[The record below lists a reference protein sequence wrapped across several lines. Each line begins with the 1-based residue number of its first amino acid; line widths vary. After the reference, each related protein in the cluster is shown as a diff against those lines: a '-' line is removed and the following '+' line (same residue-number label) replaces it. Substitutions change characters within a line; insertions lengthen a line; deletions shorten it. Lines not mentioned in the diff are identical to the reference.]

1 MLVQRIA
8 QLLCAAAVVASG
20 LVVAP
25 PASATAPVLDQQ
37 ANLSMGTSAS
47 AFVGDI
53 MPVAQLFVARSSGS
67 LTSVKVR
74 ISRFSNAPAANL
86 TIGIYA
92 TQNGIPTGPALAEKV
107 YESNYLGTLS
117 SDTVAATLV
126 EAAFTPGPEV
136 AAGNVYAIQL
146 STSDPNPGYRWFAG
160 HYCMPGMYYSA
171 SSNAWLQSEFPMAFE
186 TYVDNTPVPTDVLPA
201 PLLFKATPQ
210 SGSAS
215 VTFAMCR
222 GSGAYLHPEI
232 DLGLTDL
239 EFDVN
244 GSNSWQPLGRPE
256 NYSPVTIPGL
266 TNNVSSSIR
275 LRAVAGSSTSG
286 ASNPISV
293 VPENP
298 AVVSLVATPI
308 TGGMSIAFT
317 PCRNGG
323 GPLTNIEYNISNS
336 GWVRP
341 DPVVTTSPITISG
354 LTDGQPITVQLRAT
368 NATMTGASSEVLE
381 NVIPG
386 VGGTPV
392 AGTVTTCTLPDAAPG
407 GNGSSGGS
415 DSGVP
420 QSPVQVVSEQPVV
433 TPVITPVITPPA
445 QTPSTPSSPSIVAT
459 TTSPEE
465 PPSVVRVTKPAG
477 STIAQAPVVK
487 VSVSE
492 PIQVQVSGLRAS
504 TPMSVQRWL
513 NGRWQIVGAVTSGPG
528 GGVRTPKITAAKP
541 GAFMVRI
548 GSAKAGWKFVR
559 VVAG

>member
-1 MLVQRIA
+1 MFVQRIS

-37 ANLSMGTSAS
+37 ANLSQGTRAY
-47 AFVGDI
+47 AYLGDT
-53 MPVAQLFVARSSGS
+53 MPTAQLFVARSNGS
-67 LTSVKVR
+67 LTSVRVS
-74 ISRFSNAPAANL
+74 ISRSSGQPATDL

-92 TQNGIPTGPALAEKV
+92 TQNGIPTGTALAEKV
-107 YESNYLGTLS
+107 YDSTYLN
-117 SDTVAATLV
+117 
-126 EAAFTPGPEV
+126 
-136 AAGNVYAIQL
+136 AAGNLSLDTDSPPSWVEAVFTSPPSVTAGTVYAIQL
-146 STSDPNPGYRWFAG
+146 TTTDPWPKYRWFTG
-160 HYCMPGMYYSA
+160 DYCLPGMYYSE
-171 SSNAWLQSEFPMAFE
+171 SSNAWLQSEYPLAFE
-186 TYVDNTPVPTDVLPA
+186 TYVDGTAVPSGNLPA

-210 SGSAS
+210 WGSAS
-215 VTFAMCR
+215 VTFGMCR
-222 GSGAYLHPEI
+222 GSGAYLHPEL

-256 NYSPVTIPGL
+256 NYSPVTISGL

-275 LRAVAGSSTSG
+275 LRALAGSSTSG
-286 ASNPISV
+286 ASNPMSV
-293 VPENP
+293 VPGNP

-308 TGGMSIAFT
+308 AGGVSIAFT

-323 GPLTNIEYNISNS
+323 GPLTNIEYNTNDA

-341 DPVVTTSPITISG
+341 DPAVTTSPITISG
-354 LTDGQPITVQLRAT
+354 LTDGQPITVRLRAS
-368 NATMTGASSEVLE
+368 NATMTGESSALLE

-386 VGGTPV
+386 AGGTPV

-415 DSGVP
+415 DFSAP
-420 QSPVQVVSEQPVV
+420 QSPVQVVSEQPIIP
-433 TPVITPVITPPA
+433 PVITTPA
-445 QTPSTPSSPSIVAT
+445 QTPSAPSSPPIETT
-459 TTSPEE
+459 TTSPVD

-487 VSVSE
+487 VPVSE

-504 TPMSVQRWL
+504 TRMSVQRWL

-559 VVAG
+559 VEAK